1 VNHRRALFFSS
12 LIATCCSLLPFAPRS
27 LYRLP
32 IVLPAALEARN
43 LAKSYGSAPI
53 FSGISVRVE
62 TGLVA
67 VAGRNGS
74 GKTTLLKILAG
85 LLRADSGSVEVRQAG
100 TPLSGER
107 RRHAVGWAGPDL
119 AFYEELTPRENLLF
133 FRRAAGFPLAD
144 GEPERRLTDVGLRRD
159 AFDLS
164 VRALSTGMRQRLR
177 LAFAE
182 LFDPPI
188 LLLDEPMV
196 GLDAA
201 GRQIVSGLIAARRST
216 GAVLLASNDERD
228 FVEPDQ
234 RLTLG

>member
-1 VNHRRALFFSS
+1 
-12 LIATCCSLLPFAPRS
+12 
-27 LYRLP
+27 
-32 IVLPAALEARN
+32 VLPAALEARD
-43 LAKSYGSAPI
+43 LAKSYGGASV
-53 FSGISVRVE
+53 FSGLSIRVE
-62 TGLVA
+62 AGLVG

-85 LLRADSGSVEVRQAG
+85 LLRPDSGSVHIQQGG

-107 RRHAVGWAGPDL
+107 RRRAIGWAGPDL

-133 FRRAAGFPLAD
+133 FQRAAGFIPVS
-144 GEPERRLTDVGLRRD
+144 GEIERRLGDVGLGGD
-159 AFDLS
+159 ASNLP

-177 LAFAE
+177 LAFAG

-201 GRQIVSGLIAARRST
+201 GRQLVSGLIAARRKT

-234 RLTLG
+234 MLSLG